1 MKNTLHRTSRPRRS
15 AGFTITEVLIAA
27 FISTIAIGAA
37 ISLSIS
43 AVRTFYVD
51 SDYLEIG
58 ARQRRLSDDLIEKTS
73 RANDLQVFYDI
84 SDLTRAADTDRGD
97 CLVVLRRDMGTLN
110 GPIAELHCYY
120 LARIPATAT
129 GIGPVGLWYFRATPP
144 GSPVTNPVTALN
156 TYTRS
161 GLRQLSGEMFRAS
174 LPRPAPAPVVPPAT
188 FVPRE
193 GIFTMNNPFNDIP
206 PSVQITLPTRL
217 RPTNYQ
223 QAQSTFNFAVS
234 LRR

>member
-1 MKNTLHRTSRPRRS
+1 MKNPRHIRSRQSRS
-15 AGFTITEVLIAA
+15 AGFTMTEVLIAA
-27 FISTIAIGAA
+27 FISTIAVGAA

-43 AVRTFYVD
+43 AVKTFYVD

-58 ARQRRLSDDLIEKTS
+58 ARQRRLSDDLIEKVS

-120 LARIPATAT
+120 LARIPVTAT
-129 GIGPVGLWYFRATPP
+129 GSGPVGLWYFSATPP
-144 GSPVTNPVTALN
+144 GSLVTDPVIALN

-174 LPRPAPAPVVPPAT
+174 LPRPAPAPVAPPAS

-193 GIFTMNNPFNDIP
+193 GIFTMSNPFNDIP
-206 PSVQITLPTRL
+206 PSVQITMPTRL
-217 RPTNYQ
+217 KPANHQ
-223 QAQSTFNFAVS
+223 QAQSSFNFAVS